1 MLIRLRLAE
10 RTYENGS
17 EEPRNA
23 RDISNHSEDAESE
36 AAETR
41 CMLGTNNIRPGG
53 SSAND
58 DDEEEFRQAIARNRR
73 AAVRIH

>member
-10 RTYENGS
+10 RTYKNGS

-23 RDISNHSEDAESE
+23 RDISNHSVDAESE

-41 CMLGTNNIRPGG
+41 CVLGTNNIRPGG

-58 DDEEEFRQAIARNRR
+58 DVEEFRQAIARNRR

>member
-23 RDISNHSEDAESE
+23 RDISNQSEDAESE

-41 CMLGTNNIRPGG
+41 CVLETNNIRPGG

-58 DDEEEFRQAIARNRR
+58 DDEEFRQAIARNRR